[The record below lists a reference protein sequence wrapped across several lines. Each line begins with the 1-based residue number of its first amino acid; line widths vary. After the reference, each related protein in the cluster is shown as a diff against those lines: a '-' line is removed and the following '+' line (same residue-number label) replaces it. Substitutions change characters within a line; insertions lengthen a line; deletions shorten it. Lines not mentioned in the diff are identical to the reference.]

1 MSSRIS
7 FILWLRDGL
16 FRLVRAAYFSLFS
29 RFFRCFSCISVS
41 ILHAALA
48 LYSVLLCLEGC
59 LNIHR
64 IFFVFCCQDGMHLGG
79 RLSALSL
86 FIAEDTLIYPRRFLS
101 DLHVC
106 ILKFNHMHLKQ

>member
-29 RFFRCFSCISVS
+29 RFFLCFSCISVS

-64 IFFVFCCQDGMHLGG
+64 IFFLFCAVKMGCTWVAGYL
-79 RLSALSL
+79 L
-86 FIAEDTLIYPRRFLS
+86 YRFLS
-101 DLHVC
+101 
-106 ILKFNHMHLKQ
+106 LKIPSSTQGGSYLIYMYVY